1 MNEFADFFVKIG
13 VTGPAALF
21 ALAAG
26 YMIWRTLNRQD
37 RDIETNIT
45 LANALTQLSAA
56 VVANR
61 ETLERIE
68 QRIGK

>member
-1 MNEFADFFVKIG
+1 MLEAAEFFVKIG

-45 LANALTQLSAA
+45 LANALTQLTQA
-56 VVANR
+56 VVANK